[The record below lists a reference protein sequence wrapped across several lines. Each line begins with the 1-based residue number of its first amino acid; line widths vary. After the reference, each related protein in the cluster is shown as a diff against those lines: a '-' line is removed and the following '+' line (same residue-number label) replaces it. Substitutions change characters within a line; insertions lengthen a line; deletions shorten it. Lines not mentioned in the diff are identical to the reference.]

1 MSLLS
6 PDATQLIAEGGYA
19 AVALAVAVESMG
31 VPFPGEATLI
41 AAAIYA
47 GTTGRLDIAL
57 VVAAAAAGAVLGDNV
72 GFLIGR
78 RLGFP
83 ALVRYGPLVGI
94 TAPRLKLGQYLFL
107 RHGGKVVFLG
117 RFVAVLRVLAA
128 VLAGAC
134 GMGWRRFLV
143 FNAAG
148 GVAWAALVGGA
159 AWLLG
164 EGVRSLVGPI
174 GALLFAVALTLGL
187 AGLVFARRHERRLI
201 AKAEAALPGAL
212 EPRPL

>member
-1 MSLLS
+1 MSFLS
-6 PDATQLIAEGGYA
+6 PDATQMIAEGGYA
-19 AVALAVAVESMG
+19 AVAIAVAVESMG
-31 VPFPGEATLI
+31 VPFPGETTLI
-41 AAAIYA
+41 AAGIYA
-47 GTTGRLDIAL
+47 GTTGELDIAI
-57 VVAAAAAGAVLGDNV
+57 VVAAAVAGAVLGDNL

-78 RLGFP
+78 WIGFP
-83 ALVRYGPLVGI
+83 ALVRYGPIVGI
-94 TAPRLKLGQYLFL
+94 TPPRLRLGQYLFL

-148 GVAWAALVGGA
+148 AAAWASLVGGA

-164 EGVRSLVGPI
+164 DGVRSLVGPV
-174 GALLFAVALTLGL
+174 GALLFGVAVVLGL
-187 AGLVFARRHERRLI
+187 AGLRFARRHERRLI
-201 AKAEAALPGAL
+201 AKAEAALPGPL
-212 EPRPL
+212 KPRPL